1 MHIVVCLKQVVDPE
15 IPPQQFQVDRD
26 AKIQVR
32 GDLPLVMG
40 NFDGCALELGLQLKA
55 AVNGRVTA
63 LSLGPATA
71 RDMLKSALAMG
82 ADDAV
87 LLSDPAF
94 EGGDSFATA
103 RALVA
108 AIRKLPPADVILCGR
123 QASDYE
129 VGQVGGCLAE
139 ALGFPLVS
147 LARQLGVVVGGG
159 RLSARRQ
166 ADGWDE
172 IVEVEPPAVVTVTN
186 DDHNVP
192 RLATVRGLLQ
202 AGRRQIPTWGL
213 AELGLA
219 PDEVGRA
226 AARTEVVA
234 LDVLEV
240 AAECEMINGA
250 NPTEQAAA
258 LVPRLKD
265 LQLI

>member
-15 IPPQQFQVDRD
+15 IPPQQFKVDRD

-82 ADDAV
+82 ADDAL

-159 RLSARRQ
+159 GFPRAARPTGGTRSSRSSRPPSSRSRTTTTTSPAWPRYAACYRRGGGRSRRGGSPSSASRRTRWGGPPRARRWWRWTFSRSPRSAR
-166 ADGWDE
+166 
-172 IVEVEPPAVVTVTN
+172 
-186 DDHNVP
+186 
-192 RLATVRGLLQ
+192 
-202 AGRRQIPTWGL
+202 
-213 AELGLA
+213 
-219 PDEVGRA
+219 
-226 AARTEVVA
+226 
-234 LDVLEV
+234 
-240 AAECEMINGA
+240 
-250 NPTEQAAA
+250 
-258 LVPRLKD
+258 
-265 LQLI
+265 